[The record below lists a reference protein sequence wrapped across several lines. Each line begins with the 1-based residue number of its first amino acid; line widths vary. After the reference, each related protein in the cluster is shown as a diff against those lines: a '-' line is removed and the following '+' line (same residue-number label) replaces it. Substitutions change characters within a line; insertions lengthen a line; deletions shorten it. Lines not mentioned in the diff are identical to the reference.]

1 MSKSSNKVMSILFL
15 VGGLVWLLAA
25 IYNYQYEKKF
35 VLDPIYYLP
44 LGGYLWIGQKPAWVK
59 ILMSLLI
66 VLAVLALLG
75 NMSNWSFKLTLSPIT
90 LIIFSLLL
98 SDDTLKKKGE

>member
-25 IYNYQYEKKF
+25 VYNYQYEKKF
-35 VLDPIYYLP
+35 VLDPIYYLS
-44 LGGYLWIGQKPAWVK
+44 LGGYPWIGQKPAWVK